1 MNFRKRKAGPAH
13 LETSPQRTTKET
25 TSRPDNPNPDLSSK
39 ANTTNQEVSVTTMDI
54 DRPGEDGVIKS
65 NTPPGSPPP
74 PYSSPYPQP
83 IWKGPKHLDPYAPGE
98 SMHPGLGALKT
109 KTDATKFP
117 SAPRFPPR
125 TSSLGIP
132 GINTNLT
139 TLKIPKTAPLNTTS
153 PTSEYSSPR
162 DYLRSSLSNIKEEKE
177 EAISINATA
186 MDWQIDAL
194 FPSDDFKPEFDDN
207 LEDSPPEASSND
219 KINSWLA
226 KSFQNYS
233 KPVDDNNNSKIGP
246 SFPSYS
252 KSIEEKDK
260 SKIRP
265 NTLKKDSEKQSTSKR
280 RASKL
285 SNKHSTSDGDSN
297 DAGSENSTIKPP
309 SFILPKELEEPE
321 DTGVKIYWDGS
332 IWPPENKHEKMKIE
346 EICKSA
352 AVARGFTEVVI
363 M

>member
-13 LETSPQRTTKET
+13 LETSPQPATQQT
-25 TSRPDNPNPDLSSK
+25 TSRPDNPNPNLASN
-39 ANTTNQEVSVTTMDI
+39 ANTTNQEVSVTTMNI
-54 DRPGEDGVIKS
+54 DRTGEDGVVKS
-65 NTPPGSPPP
+65 NTPFGSPPP

-83 IWKGPKHLDPYAPGE
+83 DWKGPKHLDPYAPGE
-98 SMHPGLGALKT
+98 SIHPGLGALKT

-117 SAPRFPPR
+117 SAPKFPPR
-125 TSSLGIP
+125 TSSLGLP

-139 TLKIPKTAPLNTTS
+139 TSKIPKTAPLNTTS

-162 DYLRSSLSNIKEEKE
+162 DYIRSSLSNIKEEKE
-177 EAISINATA
+177 EATSINATV

-194 FPSDDFKPEFDDN
+194 FPSDEFKPEFDDN
-207 LEDSPPEASSND
+207 LEDSPTPPEASSND
-219 KINSWLA
+219 KISSWLA

-233 KPVDDNNNSKIGP
+233 KPVDDNDNSKIGP
-246 SFPSYS
+246 T
-252 KSIEEKDK
+252 
-260 SKIRP
+260 
-265 NTLKKDSEKQSTSKR
+265 TLKKDSEKQRTSKR
-280 RASKL
+280 RVSKL
-285 SNKHSTSDGDSN
+285 SNEHSTSDGDSN

-309 SFILPKELEEPE
+309 SFVLPRELEEPE

-346 EICKSA
+346 EICKNV

>member
-25 TSRPDNPNPDLSSK
+25 TSRPDIPNPNLSRS

-54 DRPGEDGVIKS
+54 DRPGEDGVVKS
-65 NTPPGSPPP
+65 NTPVGSPPP

-98 SMHPGLGALKT
+98 SIHPGLGALKT

-117 SAPRFPPR
+117 SAPKFPPR
-125 TSSLGIP
+125 TSSLGLP

-139 TLKIPKTAPLNTTS
+139 TSKIPKTAPLNTTS

-162 DYLRSSLSNIKEEKE
+162 DYIRSSLSNIKEEKE
-177 EAISINATA
+177 EATSINATV

-194 FPSDDFKPEFDDN
+194 FPSDEFKPEFDDN
-207 LEDSPPEASSND
+207 LEDSPTPPEASSND
-219 KINSWLA
+219 KISSWLA

-233 KPVDDNNNSKIGP
+233 KPVDDNDNSKIGP
-246 SFPSYS
+246 T
-252 KSIEEKDK
+252 
-260 SKIRP
+260 
-265 NTLKKDSEKQSTSKR
+265 TLKKDSEKQSTSKR
-280 RASKL
+280 RVSKL
-285 SNKHSTSDGDSN
+285 SNEHSTSDGDSN

-309 SFILPKELEEPE
+309 SFVLPRELEEPE

-346 EICKSA
+346 EICKNV